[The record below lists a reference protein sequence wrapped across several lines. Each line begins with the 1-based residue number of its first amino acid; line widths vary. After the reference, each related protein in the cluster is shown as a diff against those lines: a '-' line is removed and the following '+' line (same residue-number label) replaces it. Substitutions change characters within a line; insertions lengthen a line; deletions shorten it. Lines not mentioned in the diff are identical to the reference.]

1 MTINEILELGKMGYT
16 KDDIEK
22 MSAGDP
28 QEAKKEEPKKEEPK
42 KEEPKKEEPKQDP
55 GYSSLAQSI
64 DNLIKTIQASNIIN
78 SNNKSGPEETAEQ
91 VLGSII
97 MPPLKKGEK

>member
-22 MSAGDP
+22 MSVGDP
-28 QEAKKEEPKKEEPK
+28 EEPKKEEPK

-64 DNLIKTIQASNIIN
+64 DNLIKTIQASNITN
-78 SNNKSGPEETAEQ
+78 SNNKSGPEETAEDI
-91 VLGSII
+91 LGSII